1 MQTELE
7 RTSQQDVA
15 TPADVGAG
23 ARRPGLV
30 RRLYD
35 WVLSWADSP
44 YGVLALA
51 ILAFAES
58 SFFPIPP
65 DVLLIGL
72 AVGAPKRSLRFAAI
86 CSAAS
91 VLGGML
97 GYGIGHFV
105 WQQTQHFFFANVPG
119 FTPEVFARVQGLF
132 AEYDFW
138 IVFAAGFTPI
148 PYKVFTISAG
158 VFDISFPM
166 FLLASAVGRSARFF
180 LVAGLIYLFGPSIRR
195 FIDRY
200 FNLLA
205 VAFFVLLVAGFGVI
219 KMCSH

>member
-1 MQTELE
+1 MQPELE
-7 RTSQQDVA
+7 SNQPEGP
-15 TPADVGAG
+15 PAPISTAENAG
-23 ARRPGLV
+23 PRNLV
-30 RRLYD
+30 RRMYD
-35 WVLSWADSP
+35 WVLSWADSR
-44 YGVLALA
+44 YGVVALA

-72 AVGAPKRSLRFAAI
+72 AVGAPRRSFRFALV

-91 VLGGML
+91 VAGGVL

-105 WQQTQHFFFANVPG
+105 WMQTQDFFFSVVPG
-119 FTPEVFARVQGLF
+119 FTPAVFERVQTLF
-132 AEYDFW
+132 SRYDFW

-158 VFDISFPM
+158 VFSISFPM
-166 FLLASAVGRSARFF
+166 FMVASLVGRSARFF
-180 LVAGLIYLFGPSIRR
+180 LVSGLIYLFGPAIRR

-205 VAFFVLLVAGFGVI
+205 VLFFILLAGGFALV